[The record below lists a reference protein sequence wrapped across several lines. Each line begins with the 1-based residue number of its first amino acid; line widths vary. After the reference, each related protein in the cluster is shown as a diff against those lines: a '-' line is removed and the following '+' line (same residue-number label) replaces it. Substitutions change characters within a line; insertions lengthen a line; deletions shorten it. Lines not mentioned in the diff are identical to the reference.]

1 MLFNKSF
8 LAIAAAVGPAIAHF
22 PSQPQTKA
30 PSAVGGLNLYWGQY
44 GDPSDRL
51 ASYCDA
57 PGVTF
62 VSLSFVTYSPKNSGG
77 YPGTNF
83 AGHCGGEVF
92 YKNPKTGE
100 DTKSITN
107 CEYIKQDI
115 KHCQTKGIKVLL
127 AIGGWCPAEGP
138 CSYDIDTDEQ
148 GQEFGELLH
157 KTFGPHDPNWTGPR
171 PFDISSTEH
180 VSVDGFDFD
189 LEFKYP
195 NQKPWIKMVEK
206 LRSVGI
212 YHISAAPQCPTSD
225 TWFQL
230 KELIYNAQFDSLFIQ
245 FYNNPGCQVSDTP
258 NYDDW
263 ETVISQT
270 SKSKDAKLYLGVLA
284 HPDAGWNGYVSPS
297 KIKELICKYK
307 SKPHFGG
314 VSIWDATRGVM
325 NQVNGQ
331 AFHEAVADALQY
343 GCDPIPPKTSTT
355 VVSTSTSTSSLV
367 SSTTT
372 SLSTTSS
379 AVVSTTS
386 SAVVS
391 TTSSTS
397 FSSSSD
403 SPSSSHYASASASS
417 LSSDPVSL
425 SATATAA
432 ATASASTTASASASS
447 PASVSAS
454 TSASASHSVSD
465 SASAGASATASASG
479 SVSAPGSASASASA
493 SGSATHS
500 DTITSL
506 SSSASAS
513 ASATKSATASD
524 TCEEDDEDFPT
535 ITLSNSHSATG
546 AVTSSITGFANVTK
560 TATDSASVTGSG
572 SVTGSAAGPATSS
585 ITGSATGSASVT
597 ESAKNTLT
605 SSEELVTSTVYTT
618 KVTTVTSCKPEVPCT
633 KGQVVT
639 ETVPWYTTVCPAT
652 ATSSAAAVPTTTAPP
667 PPPQWTTS
675 TVYTTKTYTITSCAP
690 DVPYCP
696 VGQITTKVVAAY
708 TTVCPYTST
717 TPGGGGG
724 GGKPSGDAHTPPK
737 PSADVPHPPRPT
749 GEVPKPPSPFSQAG
763 EKPSGDVPHPPK
775 PTGEVSKPPV
785 SNGGNKPVYTTL
797 TVPVTVGKYNT
808 TIPGTGASYE
818 PTPTGGFPSYTTA
831 APIPS
836 KPVEA
841 GAGKMGGFGVA
852 GLAAVAAALLL

>member
-1 MLFNKSF
+1 MLFSKYF
-8 LAIAAAVGPAIAHF
+8 LVIAAAVGPAIAHF

-100 DTKSITN
+100 DTKLITN

-115 KHCQTKGIKVLL
+115 KHCQSKGIKVLL

-157 KTFGPHDPNWTGPR
+157 KTFGPHDLNWTGPR

-284 HPDAGWNGYVSPS
+284 HPDAGWNGYDSPS

-355 VVSTSTSTSSLV
+355 VVSTSTSTLSLV
-367 SSTTT
+367 SSTI
-372 SLSTTSS
+372 TSS

-386 SAVVS
+386 SA
-391 TTSSTS
+391 S

-403 SPSSSHYASASASS
+403 SLSSSHSASASASS
-417 LSSDPVSL
+417 SDSASL
-425 SATATAA
+425 SAS
-432 ATASASTTASASASS
+432 ASASTTASASATVS
-447 PASVSAS
+447 ASVSTS

-465 SASAGASATASASG
+465 SASASASATASASG

-493 SGSATHS
+493 SASGSATHS
-500 DTITSL
+500 DTTTSL

-535 ITLSNSHSATG
+535 TTLSNSHSATG
-546 AVTSSITGFANVTK
+546 AVSSSITGFANVTK
-560 TATDSASVTGSG
+560 TATDSATDST
-572 SVTGSAAGPATSS
+572 
-585 ITGSATGSASVT
+585 TGSASVT
-597 ESAKNTLT
+597 DSAKNTLT
-605 SSEELVTSTVYTT
+605 SSEELVISTIYTT

-639 ETVPWYTTVCPAT
+639 ETVPWYTTICPAT

-690 DVPYCP
+690 EVPYCP
-696 VGQITTKVVAAY
+696 VGQITTKVVPAY

-717 TPGGGGG
+717 TPGGGGDG
-724 GGKPSGDAHTPPK
+724 SKPSGDAHTPPK
-737 PSADVPHPPRPT
+737 PSADVPHPPKPT

-763 EKPSGDVPHPPK
+763 EKSSGDVPHPPK

-797 TVPVTVGKYNT
+797 AVPVTVGKYNT
-808 TIPGTGASYE
+808 TIPGTGASYK
-818 PTPTGGFPSYTTA
+818 PTPTGGFSSYTTA
-831 APIPS
+831 APVPS
-836 KPVEA
+836 KPAEA

>member
-8 LAIAAAVGPAIAHF
+8 LAIAAAIGQAVAHF
-22 PSQPQTKA
+22 SSQPQTKA
-30 PSAVGGLNLYWGQY
+30 PSPFGGLNLYWGQY

-51 ASYCDA
+51 SSYCDA

-62 VSLSFVTYSPKNSGG
+62 VSVSFVTYSPKNSGG

-100 DTKSITN
+100 DTKLITN
-107 CEYIKQDI
+107 CDYIKQDI
-115 KHCQTKGIKVLL
+115 KHCQAKGIKVLL

-138 CSYDIDTDEQ
+138 CSYDIDNDEQ
-148 GQEFGELLH
+148 GQQFAELLH

-171 PFDISSTEH
+171 PFDISTTEH

-195 NQKPWIKMVEK
+195 DQKPWIKMVET

-270 SKSKDAKLYLGVLA
+270 SKSKDAKLFLGVLA
-284 HPDAGWNGYVSPS
+284 HPDAGWNGYAPPS
-297 KIKELICKYK
+297 RIKELICNYK

-325 NQVNGQ
+325 NQVNDQ
-331 AFHEAVADALQY
+331 AFHEAIADALQY

-355 VVSTSTSTSSLV
+355 IVSTSTSTSSLA
-367 SSTTT
+367 SSTATSSVVVSTT
-372 SLSTTSS
+372 SLSATST

-386 SAVVS
+386 SV
-391 TTSSTS
+391 
-397 FSSSSD
+397 
-403 SPSSSHYASASASS
+403 
-417 LSSDPVSL
+417 
-425 SATATAA
+425 
-432 ATASASTTASASASS
+432 
-447 PASVSAS
+447 
-454 TSASASHSVSD
+454 
-465 SASAGASATASASG
+465 
-479 SVSAPGSASASASA
+479 
-493 SGSATHS
+493 
-500 DTITSL
+500 
-506 SSSASAS
+506 
-513 ASATKSATASD
+513 
-524 TCEEDDEDFPT
+524 
-535 ITLSNSHSATG
+535 
-546 AVTSSITGFANVTK
+546 
-560 TATDSASVTGSG
+560 
-572 SVTGSAAGPATSS
+572 
-585 ITGSATGSASVT
+585 
-597 ESAKNTLT
+597 
-605 SSEELVTSTVYTT
+605 ELVTSTVYTT

-633 KGQVVT
+633 TGHVVT
-639 ETVPWYTTVCPAT
+639 ETIPWYTTVCPAT
-652 ATSSAAAVPTTTAPP
+652 ATTAAAVPTTTAPP

-675 TVYTTKTYTITSCAP
+675 TVYTTKTYTVTSCAP

-696 VGQITTKVVAAY
+696 VGQITTHVVPAY

-717 TPGGGGG
+717 IPGAGS
-724 GGKPSGDAHTPPK
+724 KPSGDAHTAPK
-737 PSADVPHPPRPT
+737 PSGDVPHPPKPT
-749 GEVPKPPSPFSQAG
+749 DDVPKPPVSQAG

-775 PTGEVSKPPV
+775 PTGEVAKPPA
-785 SNGGNKPVYTTL
+785 SHGGNKPSGDA
-797 TVPVTVGKYNT
+797 P
-808 TIPGTGASYE
+808 
-818 PTPTGGFPSYTTA
+818 YTTA
-831 APIPS
+831 APVPS

-841 GAGKMGGFGVA
+841 GAGKTGGFGVA
-852 GLAAVAAALLL
+852 GLAAVAAALLLQWG